1 MGAHRGREGSTPP
14 ARGRVQVIAHGD
26 RHSVAMPINLLAA
39 LSAFAS
45 TDDMRPS
52 MRGVLVKNTELMA
65 CDGHRLVRVDM
76 IHDAFDDSHIGGIL
90 ESPYTIPLRAITAC
104 VAAAKAIHAKRVR
117 VWREA
122 LTIGKPIRLEV
133 STYTDI
139 AFVMEAWST
148 DLGYPPTDQLM
159 NAGPPPTDF
168 PPEIATITKRSH
180 PLGLTSQ
187 CRIGPGWDGGFRQ
200 RSDVFEGLGTYDLC
214 NYSFS

>member
-1 MGAHRGREGSTPP
+1 
-14 ARGRVQVIAHGD
+14 
-26 RHSVAMPINLLAA
+26 MPINLLAA

-139 AFVMEAWST
+139 AFVMEAWPT

-168 PPEIATITKRSH
+168 PPEIIFNPRLLADVAPVLDALGISRARGLKITSWGDAIAPMHFEATGVRFIMMPMK
-180 PLGLTSQ
+180 G
-187 CRIGPGWDGGFRQ
+187 D
-200 RSDVFEGLGTYDLC
+200 
-214 NYSFS
+214 